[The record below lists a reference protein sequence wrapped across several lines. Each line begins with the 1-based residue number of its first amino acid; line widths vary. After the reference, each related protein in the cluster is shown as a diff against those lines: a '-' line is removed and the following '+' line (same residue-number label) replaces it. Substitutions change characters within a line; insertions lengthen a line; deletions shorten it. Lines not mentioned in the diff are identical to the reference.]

1 MKATYTQS
9 LRMQRSRRSA
19 IALFLVLVGGLQ
31 ASPALAAIART
42 VRWTA
47 SPAKNALGQ
56 PLPPAVSYEVWLT
69 VQPNPEAMVA
79 TVPDT
84 MWTLQAQPGTT
95 YRVRVR
101 GVSATGV
108 KSVFSALSDPWQAP
122 GTSAADLP
130 SLARIGP
137 ARPNPF
143 NARTTIA
150 YLVPEGLATVSEL
163 SLDIYDVRGRH
174 IRDLDVDRSPGAH
187 EVVWNGSDDSGRT
200 VPAGIYLA
208 KYTCGG
214 HQSSLKLAL
223 VA

>member
-1 MKATYTQS
+1 MNTTHTQPR
-9 LRMQRSRRSA
+9 RMQRSRRGA
-19 IALFLVLVGGLQ
+19 IAILLVLVGGLQ

-69 VQPNPEAMVA
+69 VQPASETMVA

-108 KSVFSALSDPWQAP
+108 KSVYSALSDPWQAP
-122 GTSAADLP
+122 VASDADLP
-130 SLARIGP
+130 SMARVGP

-143 NARTTIA
+143 IARTAIT
-150 YLVPEGLATVSEL
+150 YLVPEGLATVAVL

-174 IRDLDVDRSPGAH
+174 IRDLEVDRSPGAH
-187 EVVWNGSDDSGRT
+187 EAVWNGSDDSGHT

-208 KYTCGG
+208 QYTCGG

>member
-1 MKATYTQS
+1 MLTTHTTP
-9 LRMQRSRRSA
+9 RRRRWPRSA
-19 IALFLVLVGGLQ
+19 SVAAFLILAGSLE
-31 ASPALAAIART
+31 AAPALAAIAKT

-47 SPAKNALGQ
+47 SPAKNAQGQ

-69 VQPNPEAMVA
+69 VQSTESMVA

-84 MWTLQAQPGTT
+84 TWTLQAQPGTT

-108 KSVFSALSDPWQAP
+108 KSVFSALSDPWVAP
-122 GTSAADLP
+122 IASATDLP
-130 SLARIGP
+130 AVAALGG

-143 NARTTIA
+143 NARTAIT
-150 YLVPEGLATVSEL
+150 YLVPESLASGAEL
-163 SLDIYDVRGRH
+163 SLDIYDVRGRR
-174 IRDLDVDRSPGAH
+174 IRGLDIDRSPGAH
-187 EVVWNGSDDSGRT
+187 EAVWNGADDTGRA
-200 VPAGIYLA
+200 VPAGVYLA

-214 HQSSLKLAL
+214 HQSAIKLAL